1 MAHST
6 THSIAGRL
14 LTLFGIRIDNLTMD
28 DAVAQILAATRADTP
43 PQQVSF
49 VNADCV
55 NLAHRHPEYRAALV
69 KSALVL
75 ADGIGMKI
83 AGRVFGSQIR
93 ENLCGTD
100 LFPRLCAALAGTRK
114 SIYLLGARP
123 GVAEAACDWI
133 RRHYPETRIAG
144 SHHGYYS
151 AADEPAVIQAIAR
164 SRADVLLVAFG
175 APKQELW
182 IAKNL
187 AASGAKVALGVGGL
201 YDYYSGRIPR
211 APLWVRRIGMEWV
224 WRLIQE
230 PSRLWK
236 RYLVG
241 NCEFLART
249 FGCRIGILQTE
260 ASPAP

>member
-1 MAHST
+1 MAHS
-6 THSIAGRL
+6 IEELPPAGRL

-28 DAVAQILAATRADTP
+28 RAVAEIAAATDHDGP
-43 PQQVSF
+43 PRQVSF

-55 NLAHRHPEYRAALV
+55 NLAHRHAQYRGALAN
-69 KSALVL
+69 SALVL

-100 LFPRLCAALAGTRK
+100 LFPRLCAALAGTGK
-114 SIYLLGARP
+114 AIYLLGARP
-123 GVAEAACDWI
+123 GVAAAACDWI

-151 AADEPAVIQAIAR
+151 AADEPAVIEAIAQ

-182 IAKNL
+182 IAKYL

-211 APLWVRRIGMEWV
+211 APLWVRQIGMEWM

-230 PSRLWK
+230 PGRLWK

-241 NCEFLART
+241 NVVFLART
-249 FGCRIGILQTE
+249 FGYRMGILRPN
-260 ASPAP
+260 ASR